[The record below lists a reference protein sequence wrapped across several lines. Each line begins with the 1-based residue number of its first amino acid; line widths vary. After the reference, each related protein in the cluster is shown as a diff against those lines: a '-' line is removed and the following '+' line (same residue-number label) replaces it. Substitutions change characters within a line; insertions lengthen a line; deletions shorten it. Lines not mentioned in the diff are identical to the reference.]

1 MTDRTDAPV
10 TVIGLGP
17 MGRAMAR
24 ALMDGGHPVTVW
36 NRTPSRADELVA
48 GGATRTPT
56 PADAVAAA
64 DLVVLSLTD
73 YQAMYD
79 ILDPP
84 TGLAVNLTGKV
95 VVNLSSD
102 TPQRTR
108 DAAVW
113 ARDRGAGFLTGG
125 AMVPAPMI
133 GTADAYVYYSGR
145 REILEA
151 HEPALRLIGAPR
163 YVGEDP
169 GLAALL
175 PGTTPWVSHRPGRR
189 VARHRPHRLG
199 GCPSRRV
206 PPGGDRDAGRHRR
219 PARRQRRGR
228 PPDRRAVVPW

>member
-113 ARDRGAGFLTGG
+113 ARDRG
-125 AMVPAPMI
+125 VPA
-133 GTADAYVYYSGR
+133 S
-145 REILEA
+145 
-151 HEPALRLIGAPR
+151 
-163 YVGEDP
+163 
-169 GLAALL
+169 
-175 PGTTPWVSHRPGRR
+175 
-189 VARHRPHRLG
+189 
-199 GCPSRRV
+199 
-206 PPGGDRDAGRHRR
+206 
-219 PARRQRRGR
+219 
-228 PPDRRAVVPW
+228 